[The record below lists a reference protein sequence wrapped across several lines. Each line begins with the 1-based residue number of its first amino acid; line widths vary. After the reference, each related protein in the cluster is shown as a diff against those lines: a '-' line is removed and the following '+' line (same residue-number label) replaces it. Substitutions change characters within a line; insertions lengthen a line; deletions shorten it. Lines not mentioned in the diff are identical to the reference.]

1 MIWKMNDFGAEDD
14 SWAMYTV
21 KSGDT
26 LSQISLSYY
35 GDFSRVQEIAR
46 NNGIEDVNKIRVGQ
60 TLILDPT
67 GMVSKRA
74 SSGPSILPITVG
86 PVPLPMPVP
95 PQATPPLVPIEVK
108 PVPAPIA
115 TPAPAPSP
123 STPPASFDI
132 FGMLQGAKG
141 SFLMRQYYGVPVW
154 QWAIGGTLVLGG
166 LYLATSRPR
175 TASNPRRGDPRRRR
189 R

>member
-1 MIWKMNDFGAEDD
+1 MIWKMNDFGAEEDAP
-14 SWAMYTV
+14 WVMYTV

-26 LSQISLSYY
+26 LSQISLTYY

-67 GMVSKRA
+67 GMKAQRT
-74 SSGPSILPITVG
+74 SSTPRILPITVG
-86 PVPLPMPVP
+86 PVPMPMPIP

-108 PVPAPIA
+108 PVPAPAPIA
-115 TPAPAPSP
+115 VPAPAPAP
-123 STPPASFDI
+123 TPTAPPASFDI
-132 FGMLQGAKG
+132 FGMLKGAQG

-154 QWAIGGTLVLGG
+154 QWAVGGLFVLGG
-166 LYLATSRPR
+166 LYLATSKPR
-175 TASNPRRGDPRRRR
+175 TASNPRRRRR
-189 R
+189 